1 MTELD
6 FHDYQRFYGDDYTEM
21 IAPFTYGCIVKIQG
35 RNMYHTEIADS
46 AIEAWIQCI
55 DRGLD
60 IIYVK
65 LKEHD

>member
-6 FHDYQRFYGDDYTEM
+6 YYDYQRYYGDDYKEM
-21 IAPFTYGCIVKIQG
+21 LSPFTYGCIVKIQG
-35 RNMYHTEIADS
+35 RNMYHTEIADN
-46 AIEAWIQCI
+46 AIEAWIQCLDQGI
-55 DRGLD
+55 D